1 MYPMT
6 QENFAR
12 VIGVSAGTVR
22 NWEQGRRQPT
32 GPARVLLAMVDC
44 NPGVVSATL
53 PEQPTNCRLLVDRP
67 I

>member
-32 GPARVLLAMVDC
+32 GPARVLLAMVDR

-53 PEQPTNCRLLVDRP
+53 A
-67 I
+67 